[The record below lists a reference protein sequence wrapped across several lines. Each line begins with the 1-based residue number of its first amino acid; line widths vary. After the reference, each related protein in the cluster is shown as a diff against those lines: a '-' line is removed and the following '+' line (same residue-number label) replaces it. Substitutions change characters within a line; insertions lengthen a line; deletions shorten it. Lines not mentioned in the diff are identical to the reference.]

1 MEALS
6 SWALRDRTAG
16 FRWTFAAL
24 AVVVSVGLRQAL
36 DESLPPGFPYLT
48 FFPAVLLT
56 AFLAGVKESIVV
68 AALCGLAAW
77 YFFIAPP
84 GSFALTATSAVALGF
99 YVFIVA
105 TQIAF
110 IHIAKRALRRLAEEK
125 ARSAALAE
133 ARGLM
138 FQELQHRVSNHL
150 QVVSSLLKIQR
161 REVTDPAAQAALD
174 AASARLALVARIQ
187 RQLHDPASQEIDV
200 ARFLRELSADL
211 ATAAGGRDG
220 PAVEVEAQTLRMPA
234 EKAVPFGL
242 IAAELVSNA
251 VEHGADGAAS
261 RIHVALAEPR
271 PGHLRLEVADDGPG
285 LPPGFD
291 LDTAPSLGLTIARQF
306 AAQLGGSLT
315 MASDRGT
322 RAVLAFPLGD
332 AA

>member
-1 MEALS
+1 MEALN
-6 SWALRDRTAG
+6 SWAFRDRSAG

-24 AVVVSVGLRQAL
+24 AFLLSLGLRHVL
-36 DESLPPGFPYLT
+36 DDHLPPGFPYLT

-56 AFLAGVKESIVV
+56 AFLAGVAEGIVV
-68 AALCGLAAW
+68 AVLCGIAAW
-77 YFFIAPP
+77 YFFIAPA
-84 GSFALTATSAVALGF
+84 GSFALTANSAVALGF

-105 TQIAF
+105 TQIAL
-110 IHIAKRALRRLAEEK
+110 IHIAKRARRRLAEEK
-125 ARSAALAE
+125 AHSAGLAE

-150 QVVSSLLKIQR
+150 QVVSSLLKFQR
-161 REVTDPAAQAALD
+161 REVTDPAAQSALD
-174 AASARLALVARIQ
+174 AAAARLALVARIQ
-187 RQLHDPASQEIDV
+187 RQLHDPARQEIDV
-200 ARFLRELSADL
+200 ARFLRELSGDL

-220 PAVEVEAQTLRMPA
+220 PTVEVEAQTLRVPA
-234 EKAVPFGL
+234 EQAVPFGL

-251 VEHGADGAAS
+251 VEHGSHGAAT
-261 RIHVALAEPR
+261 RIRVALAEPS
-271 PGHLRLEVADDGPG
+271 PGHLRLEVADNGPG

-315 MASDRGT
+315 MTTDGGT
-322 RAVLAFPLGD
+322 RAVLSFPLGD